1 MGRIFGYCRVSTSEQ
16 DAGTQAFQMRERG
29 FKIAANRMIQ
39 ETVSGSVPTGSRPKF
54 IKLVEKLEE
63 GDELV
68 VLKLDRL
75 GRDNMDVQH
84 TVNRLLEMGVTI
96 HCLDLPV
103 PTINNAEGKL
113 MLQLFA
119 VFAEFERNRIRERT
133 RETLQKK
140 KAEGVKLGRPEA
152 TATTEKV
159 QLCRQNGMT
168 QSQTATHLN
177 VSIRTVKN
185 HWNLGSVEG
194 DK

>member
-1 MGRIFGYCRVSTSEQ
+1 MGRVFGYCRVSTSEQ
-16 DAGTQAFQMRERG
+16 DASTQAFQIRERG
-29 FKIAANRMIQ
+29 FKIAANRMVQ
-39 ETVSGSVPTGSRPKF
+39 ETVSGSVPAGSREKF

-96 HCLDLPV
+96 HCLDLPC

-133 RETLQKK
+133 RESLQKK
-140 KAEGVKLGRPEA
+140 KSEGVKLGRPEA
-152 TATTEKV
+152 TETTEKV
-159 QLCRQNGMT
+159 LLCRKNGMT
-168 QSQTATHLN
+168 QSQTAKHLG
-177 VSIRTVKN
+177 VTVRTVKN
-185 HWNLGSVEG
+185 HWNLGNVVSE
-194 DK
+194 